1 MGASLF
7 AGNIGSEH
15 FIGLAGSGAAA
26 GLSVGAF
33 ELNVGADGNIQQTVL
48 NIAQALILLQ
58 LLGFVF
64 LPVFI
69 ASKVRT
75 LPEYMVKRFGGRR
88 ISMYLSVLSMILYIF
103 TKISVDLYSGAIFI
117 QQALQWNLY
126 LSIFAVLGLTVLC
139 TLGGGL
145 AAVIYID
152 VVQFLIMMTGS
163 SILLYLGLDKV
174 GVSRL
179 KQF

>member
-1 MGASLF
+1 MTISSCPF
-7 AGNIGSEH
+7 
-15 FIGLAGSGAAA
+15 
-26 GLSVGAF
+26 
-33 ELNVGADGNIQQTVL
+33 Q
-48 NIAQALILLQ
+48 
-58 LLGFVF
+58 
-64 LPVFI
+64 
-69 ASKVRT
+69 VRT

-88 ISMYLSVLSMILYIF
+88 ISMYLAVLSMILYIF
-103 TKISVDLYSGAIFI
+103 TKISVNLYSGAIFI
-117 QQALQWNLY
+117 QQALKWNLY

-174 GVSRL
+174 GVWRL
-179 KQF
+179 KHFLSGSSSKLVSFKNTFVPGWWVGRAAGEVHDGGG

>member
-1 MGASLF
+1 M
-7 AGNIGSEH
+7 
-15 FIGLAGSGAAA
+15 
-26 GLSVGAF
+26 
-33 ELNVGADGNIQQTVL
+33 
-48 NIAQALILLQ
+48 
-58 LLGFVF
+58 
-64 LPVFI
+64 FI

-117 QQALQWNLY
+117 QQALRWNLY

-174 GVSRL
+174 GVL
-179 KQF
+179 KLNYF

>member
-1 MGASLF
+1 METLTRLYS
-7 AGNIGSEH
+7 
-15 FIGLAGSGAAA
+15 
-26 GLSVGAF
+26 
-33 ELNVGADGNIQQTVL
+33 D
-48 NIAQALILLQ
+48 IAQALILLQ

-117 QQALQWNLY
+117 QQALRWNLY

-174 GVSRL
+174 GVLRL
-179 KQF
+179 NYFQAAPEIF